1 MRWALINV
9 NNLVEN
15 VVIWD
20 GQGEIFVG
28 KTIVQLEDGEW
39 CSIGALYEANGTP
52 RFIEQEV
59 PQE

>member
-20 GQGEIFVG
+20 GQGEIFAG
-28 KTIVQLEDGEW
+28 KTIVQLQDGEW
-39 CSIGALYEANGTP
+39 CSIGALYNSNGTP

>member
-20 GQGEIFVG
+20 GQGDCFAG
-28 KTIVQLEDGEW
+28 KTIVQLQDGEW
-39 CSIGALYEANGTP
+39 CSIGASYDVNGNP
-52 RFIEQEV
+52 KFIELQE
-59 PQE
+59 